1 MLPNEEMDFE
11 LPDNLSAGFSLE
23 DESTTDTETPTPKI
37 TVTVSED
44 KLKAYLTIEQVPP
57 LPYQVTEDDIFDA
70 LAAKQVE
77 HGVKLERIEEI
88 VANNEYPFEEI
99 IAEGT
104 PATPGQD
111 GWLEYKIDLGAAGR
125 PKDEG
130 YRVDHYNLNL
140 VQNVKPGD
148 PLVELHPAVPGIP
161 GKTVHG
167 RNINPPRVQKVR
179 LPKGKGT
186 KISDENPNLLVAA
199 VEGFVRLDRS
209 SFNQL
214 VVEQE
219 YQIYGDVDLS
229 TGNLDIDGSV
239 TVNKTVREG
248 FKVVATGN
256 ITVLGNVEGATLQA
270 GGNITVR
277 RGIVGGQQHAYLTA
291 GGDVTAKFA
300 NNADISAGGAIML
313 NDEAINCT
321 LESDT
326 VIVVGE
332 QGRRNVGDIIGG
344 KAIAGY
350 EIRAVNVGSDSGTK
364 TILRVGEQPR
374 LIERRRKMEQDL
386 KDWSVEIEQLTTRI
400 ATLKQRQ
407 IERSRGA
414 YEREQQFPLL
424 KQQQTQLLQTQNA
437 ILEHAERSGFINPIK
452 EISTLE
458 EEFAKTTDT
467 LNRVKASILAMFS
480 GSETKKVDD
489 LSPEDREK
497 LAQLKLAHQTLDA
510 KLKNIRQQITHRRT
524 DPWKNLPAEWR
535 QQLEQSEAQLKQVNH
550 QLTLIEAE
558 METDKKIA
566 AALAQSVERKEELA
580 SNLDALKQEL
590 EAVKEQISNQQ
601 NIKPRIIITGNLYA
615 GTEVIIMRQRKEF
628 IDSLKGVQ
636 IQLSGVDDKKRIT
649 VYGLD

>member
-1 MLPNEEMDFE
+1 MPPHPDDSTLE
-11 LPDNLSAGFSLE
+11 LPDVNA
-23 DESTTDTETPTPKI
+23 ETPKPNI
-37 TVTVSED
+37 TITVSED

-57 LPYQVTEDDIFDA
+57 LPYQVTEDAIFDA
-70 LAAKQVE
+70 LAEKQVE

-88 VANNEYPFEEI
+88 VANNEYPFEEL

-104 PATPGQD
+104 PPQPGQD
-111 GWLEYKIDLGAAGR
+111 GRLEYKIDLGAAGR

-140 VQNVKPGD
+140 VQNVQPGD
-148 PLVELHPAVPGIP
+148 PLVELHPAVPGKP

-167 RNINPPRVQKVR
+167 REINPPRVRKVR
-179 LPKGKGT
+179 LPKGKST
-186 KISDENPNLLVAA
+186 KVADDNPNLLVAA

-229 TGNLDIDGSV
+229 TGNLDVDGSV

-248 FKVVATGN
+248 FKVIATGN

-313 NDEAINCT
+313 NDEVINCT
-321 LESDT
+321 LKSDT

-332 QGRRNVGDIIGG
+332 QGRRSAGDIIGG

-350 EIRAVNVGSDSGTK
+350 EIRAVNVGSESGTK
-364 TILRVGEQPR
+364 TVLRVGEQPG

-414 YEREQQFPLL
+414 YERKQQHATL
-424 KQQQTQLLQTQNA
+424 KQQQAQLLQARNA
-437 ILEHAERSGFINPIK
+437 ILEHAERSGFVNPTK
-452 EISTLE
+452 EIAALE
-458 EEFAKTTDT
+458 EEFAKTTDM
-467 LNRVKASILAMFS
+467 LNRVKASILS
-480 GSETKKVDD
+480 VLSSSETQKIDD
-489 LSPEDREK
+489 LSPEDQEK
-497 LAQLKLAHQTLDA
+497 LAQLKMAHQTLDA
-510 KLKNIRQQITHRRT
+510 KLKNIQQQMTNRRT
-524 DPWKNLPAEWR
+524 NPWKNLPAQWR
-535 QQLEQSEAQLKQVNH
+535 QQLEQDDAQLKQVNH

-558 METDKKIA
+558 METDKKITV
-566 AALAQSVERKEELA
+566 ALQQSTERKEELTG
-580 SNLDALKQEL
+580 NLDALKQEI
-590 EAVKEQISNQQ
+590 ETVKEQIANQSK
-601 NIKPRIIITGNLYA
+601 IKPRIIISGNLYA
-615 GTEVIIMRQRKEF
+615 GTETVIMRQRKEF